1 MAAGALAMAVASLA
15 ADGMGASEALRRLGP
30 PFDIR
35 EEAARELLSTLA
47 GAMVTVVSLVFSL
60 TLVTLTVAAGNLGV
74 RLLERYMQNRVTQV
88 TMGLFVGT
96 FVFAVVVLSTVGSGP
111 VAVPALSVTLTLLHS
126 LAAVGWLMF
135 AFHDLARSLQIDQA
149 TAGISTALRE
159 HVRVAAALAAVVRP
173 AEEAEVPAAGRRCT
187 VTGTGTGYVEAI
199 DTDALGAAAAVH
211 GVIVDLCVTQG
222 DHLTPVDRLAVL
234 YGTDAPSTELLGSV
248 RAAIVLGSV
257 RTEADDPMFLLHLL
271 VEIAARALSPAVN
284 DLYTARACADHLTGV
299 LVHGFEHRLRRVTVR
314 DADGRLL
321 VRTRSADLARMI
333 DTTFDSLRRNG
344 MHNSSFALRLIENI
358 GRLAPAAAGGPLAP
372 LLLGH
377 LDRVAEHAA
386 GGLLPADRRA
396 IEDAAARAR
405 EVFHRRL

>member
-1 MAAGALAMAVASLA
+1 MAAGAFVVAVASLT

-30 PFDIR
+30 PFDIQ
-35 EEAARELLSTLA
+35 EDAARELLSTLA

-96 FVFAVVVLSTVGSGP
+96 FVFSVVVLSTVGSGP
-111 VAVPALSVTLTLLHS
+111 VAVPALSVALTLLHS

-149 TAGISTALRE
+149 AAGIGTALRDQ
-159 HVRVAAALAAVVRP
+159 VRVAAALAAVVRP
-173 AEEAEVPAAGRRCT
+173 ADEAEVPTTGRRCT

-199 DTDALGAAAAVH
+199 DTEALGAAAAVH
-211 GVIVDLCVTQG
+211 GVIVDLCVRQG

-234 YGTDAPSTELLGSV
+234 HGTDAPSAELLEAV

-299 LVHGFEHRLRRVTVR
+299 LVHGFEQRLRRVTVR

-321 VRTRSADLARMI
+321 VRTRSADLPRMI

-358 GRLAPAAAGGPLAP
+358 GRLAPAAAGSPLVP

-377 LDRVAEHAA
+377 LDRIAEHAA
-386 GGLLPADRRA
+386 EGLLPADRRA
-396 IEDAAARAR
+396 VEDSAAAAREA
-405 EVFHRRL
+405 FRRLL